1 MSGIPKRLQG
11 VPIFSCG
18 RAIRGVGFA
27 DGGGGLSFGVCGAGD
42 RKKPAGYIP
51 AGFRYRCLLRTVLE
65 GGLFAGGSLFFS
77 LSFHSL
83 SASSSLLLHPSS
95 PLFRRLSVSLS
106 APFRTLLLSPLLSL
120 PPRRP
125 NRIHRSRPAERSVS
139 RPSSPPPSPEPF
151 RPQGSEERCRITR
164 RSAAAQAER
173 PAEPQPR
180 RPAVPYAEKPFRP
193 ALRRRCP
200 QPF

>member
-18 RAIRGVGFA
+18 RAIRGVGFT
-27 DGGGGLSFGVCGAGD
+27 DSGGGLSFGVCGAGD

-120 PPRRP
+120 PPAVPTGFTVRDP
-125 NRIHRSRPAERSVS
+125 RSV
-139 RPSSPPPSPEPF
+139 PPPVHHLPLPL
-151 RPQGSEERCRITR
+151 RNL
-164 RSAAAQAER
+164 SAPGIGRAMQDHS
-173 PAEPQPR
+173 
-180 RPAVPYAEKPFRP
+180 
-193 ALRRRCP
+193 ALGCCSG
-200 QPF
+200 